1 MPFPCFH
8 QRQGRDI
15 ALAALPSS
23 IVREL
28 AEVCRE
34 AWHGGMLA
42 GCNGNAS
49 CRWQSPEGERIVITR
64 SGAAKGRLTLRD
76 LCVLDARSGA
86 TLYGGPSSSEGLM
99 HLEVYAAR
107 PRCGAILHTHPRQ
120 LLALALKLECQPD
133 WQERFLKLPVFESG
147 VWRARLGYAP
157 AFEPGTCERRLHQL
171 GRSGRSHAHGNTRR
185 LRLLQKCQEPLAWRH
200 LGVAIDQNLA
210 QLAIQLLAI
219 RANAPCV
226 VVGLAFVLERKMLKL
241 GKIVDRHVDTVAV
254 Q

>member
-1 MPFPCFH
+1 MSFPCFH

-15 ALAALPSS
+15 ALAALPPA

-28 AEVCRE
+28 ADVCRE

-64 SGAAKGRLTLRD
+64 SGAAKGRLTLQD

-86 TLYGGPSSSEGLM
+86 TLYGGSSSSEGLM

-120 LLALALKLECQPD
+120 LLALALKLEGQAD

-157 AFEPGTCERRLHQL
+157 AFEPGTRELAEAVGQAARDFEAVWMTRHGLCATAPCL
-171 GRSGRSHAHGNTRR
+171 GQALTLSEELEH
-185 LRLLQKCQEPLAWRH
+185 LA
-200 LGVAIDQNLA
+200 
-210 QLAIQLLAI
+210 AIQLLA
-219 RANAPCV
+219 
-226 VVGLAFVLERKMLKL
+226 GLC
-241 GKIVDRHVDTVAV
+241 
-254 Q
+254 

>member
-1 MPFPCFH
+1 MSFPCFH

-15 ALAALPSS
+15 ALAELPSS

-34 AWHGGMLA
+34 AWHGGML
-42 GCNGNAS
+42 
-49 CRWQSPEGERIVITR
+49 GERIVITR

-107 PRCGAILHTHPRQ
+107 PQCGAILHTHPRQ
-120 LLALALKLECQPD
+120 LLALALKLEGLAD

-157 AFEPGTCERRLHQL
+157 AFEPGTRELAEAVGQTARDFEAVWMTRHGLCASAPCL
-171 GRSGRSHAHGNTRR
+171 GQALTLSEELEH
-185 LRLLQKCQEPLAWRH
+185 LA
-200 LGVAIDQNLA
+200 
-210 QLAIQLLAI
+210 AIQLLA
-219 RANAPCV
+219 
-226 VVGLAFVLERKMLKL
+226 GLS
-241 GKIVDRHVDTVAV
+241 
-254 Q
+254 

>member
-64 SGAAKGRLTLRD
+64 SGAAKGRLTLQD

-107 PRCGAILHTHPRQ
+107 PQCGAILHTHPRQ
-120 LLALALKLECQPD
+120 LLALALE
-133 WQERFLKLPVFESG
+133 PVPHILVLDEPLSG
-147 VWRARLGYAP
+147 VDLS
-157 AFEPGTCERRLHQL
+157 LIH
-171 GRSGRSHAHGNTRR
+171 
-185 LRLLQKCQEPLAWRH
+185 
-200 LGVAIDQNLA
+200 I
-210 QLAIQLLAI
+210 
-219 RANAPCV
+219 
-226 VVGLAFVLERKMLKL
+226 
-241 GKIVDRHVDTVAV
+241 
-254 Q
+254 

>member
-1 MPFPCFH
+1 MSFPCFH

-15 ALAALPSS
+15 ALAGLPSS

-107 PRCGAILHTHPRQ
+107 PQCGAILHTHPRR
-120 LLALALKLECQPD
+120 LLALALKLEVALAAELPGQLFQAALHIGPVPGEIPHQPPL
-133 WQERFLKLPVFESG
+133 FLPD
-147 VWRARLGYAP
+147 
-157 AFEPGTCERRLHQL
+157 H
-171 GRSGRSHAHGNTRR
+171 TRPSFPYFR
-185 LRLLQKCQEPLAWRH
+185 
-200 LGVAIDQNLA
+200 
-210 QLAIQLLAI
+210 
-219 RANAPCV
+219 
-226 VVGLAFVLERKMLKL
+226 
-241 GKIVDRHVDTVAV
+241 
-254 Q
+254 

>member
-1 MPFPCFH
+1 MSFPCFH

-15 ALAALPSS
+15 ALAGLPSS

-49 CRWQSPEGERIVITR
+49 CRWLSPEGERIVITR

-99 HLEVYAAR
+99 HLEY
-107 PRCGAILHTHPRQ
+107 GNLLHT
-120 LLALALKLECQPD
+120 L
-133 WQERFLKLPVFESG
+133 F
-147 VWRARLGYAP
+147 
-157 AFEPGTCERRLHQL
+157 
-171 GRSGRSHAHGNTRR
+171 
-185 LRLLQKCQEPLAWRH
+185 
-200 LGVAIDQNLA
+200 
-210 QLAIQLLAI
+210 
-219 RANAPCV
+219 
-226 VVGLAFVLERKMLKL
+226 
-241 GKIVDRHVDTVAV
+241 
-254 Q
+254 

>member
-99 HLEVYAAR
+99 HLEVLSL
-107 PRCGAILHTHPRQ
+107 IH
-120 LLALALKLECQPD
+120 
-133 WQERFLKLPVFESG
+133 
-147 VWRARLGYAP
+147 
-157 AFEPGTCERRLHQL
+157 
-171 GRSGRSHAHGNTRR
+171 
-185 LRLLQKCQEPLAWRH
+185 
-200 LGVAIDQNLA
+200 I
-210 QLAIQLLAI
+210 
-219 RANAPCV
+219 
-226 VVGLAFVLERKMLKL
+226 
-241 GKIVDRHVDTVAV
+241 
-254 Q
+254 

>member
-49 CRWQSPEGERIVITR
+49 CRWQSPEGERIVIT
-64 SGAAKGRLTLRD
+64 
-76 LCVLDARSGA
+76 RSGA

-157 AFEPGTCERRLHQL
+157 AFEPGTRELAEAVGQAARDFEAVWMTRHGLCASAPCL
-171 GRSGRSHAHGNTRR
+171 GQALTLSEELEH
-185 LRLLQKCQEPLAWRH
+185 LA
-200 LGVAIDQNLA
+200 
-210 QLAIQLLAI
+210 AIQLLAGS
-219 RANAPCV
+219 C
-226 VVGLAFVLERKMLKL
+226 
-241 GKIVDRHVDTVAV
+241 
-254 Q
+254 

>member
-64 SGAAKGRLTLRD
+64 SGRGQGAPDAPGPVRAGCPERRHPVRRSFVQRRPHASGSLCGPAPVRGHPAHPPPAAAGPGPETGAPAGLAGALFEAAGLRVRRLAGPAGLR
-76 LCVLDARSGA
+76 
-86 TLYGGPSSSEGLM
+86 PGLRAGTRE
-99 HLEVYAAR
+99 LAEAVGQAAR
-107 PRCGAILHTHPRQ
+107 DFEAVWMTRHGLCASAPCLGQ
-120 LLALALKLECQPD
+120 ALAL
-133 WQERFLKLPVFESG
+133 S
-147 VWRARLGYAP
+147 
-157 AFEPGTCERRLHQL
+157 
-171 GRSGRSHAHGNTRR
+171 
-185 LRLLQKCQEPLAWRH
+185 
-200 LGVAIDQNLA
+200 
-210 QLAIQLLAI
+210 
-219 RANAPCV
+219 
-226 VVGLAFVLERKMLKL
+226 
-241 GKIVDRHVDTVAV
+241 
-254 Q
+254 

>member
-120 LLALALKLECQPD
+120 LLALALKLERQPD
-133 WQERFLKLPVFESG
+133 WQERFLKLRSSSPASG
-147 VWRARLGYAP
+147 GPGWATPRPSSPAP
-157 AFEPGTCERRLHQL
+157 ASWPRPWDR
-171 GRSGRSHAHGNTRR
+171 
-185 LRLLQKCQEPLAWRH
+185 PP
-200 LGVAIDQNLA
+200 AIS
-210 QLAIQLLAI
+210 
-219 RANAPCV
+219 RPY
-226 VVGLAFVLERKMLKL
+226 G
-241 GKIVDRHVDTVAV
+241 
-254 Q
+254 

>member
-64 SGAAKGRLTLRD
+64 SGAAKGRLTLQD

-157 AFEPGTCERRLHQL
+157 AC
-171 GRSGRSHAHGNTRR
+171 A
-185 LRLLQKCQEPLAWRH
+185 LRPPAWARPSPSAKNWNIWPPSSCWPDRVSCLRGPLRC
-200 LGVAIDQNLA
+200 
-210 QLAIQLLAI
+210 
-219 RANAPCV
+219 RCP
-226 VVGLAFVLERKMLKL
+226 
-241 GKIVDRHVDTVAV
+241 
-254 Q
+254 

>member
-133 WQERFLKLPVFESG
+133 WQERFLKQPVFESG
-147 VWRARLGYAP
+147 VWRARLG
-157 AFEPGTCERRLHQL
+157 
-171 GRSGRSHAHGNTRR
+171 
-185 LRLLQKCQEPLAWRH
+185 
-200 LGVAIDQNLA
+200 
-210 QLAIQLLAI
+210 
-219 RANAPCV
+219 
-226 VVGLAFVLERKMLKL
+226 
-241 GKIVDRHVDTVAV
+241 
-254 Q
+254 

>member
-8 QRQGRDI
+8 QRRGRDI
-15 ALAALPSS
+15 ALAGLPSS

-28 AEVCRE
+28 ADVCRE

-107 PRCGAILHTHPRQ
+107 PQCGAILHTHPRQ
-120 LLALALKLECQPD
+120 LLALALKLESRED
-133 WQERFLKLPVFESG
+133 WQERFL
-147 VWRARLGYAP
+147 LGYAP
-157 AFEPGTCERRLHQL
+157 AFEPGTRQL
-171 GRSGRSHAHGNTRR
+171 AEAVGQAARDFEAVWMARHGLCASAPCPGQALT
-185 LRLLQKCQEPLAWRH
+185 LSEELEHLA
-200 LGVAIDQNLA
+200 
-210 QLAIQLLAI
+210 AIQLLA
-219 RANAPCV
+219 
-226 VVGLAFVLERKMLKL
+226 GL
-241 GKIVDRHVDTVAV
+241 
-254 Q
+254 

>member
-64 SGAAKGRLTLRD
+64 SGAAKGRLTLQD

-120 LLALALKLECQPD
+120 LLALALNGQMLVRVAKGPRPQ
-133 WQERFLKLPVFESG
+133 
-147 VWRARLGYAP
+147 
-157 AFEPGTCERRLHQL
+157 
-171 GRSGRSHAHGNTRR
+171 GRSI
-185 LRLLQKCQEPLAWRH
+185 L
-200 LGVAIDQNLA
+200 
-210 QLAIQLLAI
+210 
-219 RANAPCV
+219 
-226 VVGLAFVLERKMLKL
+226 
-241 GKIVDRHVDTVAV
+241 RHVRRNGVDASLR
-254 Q
+254 QHHL

>member
-15 ALAALPSS
+15 ALAELPSS

-64 SGAAKGRLTLRD
+64 SGAAKGRLTLQD

-86 TLYGGPSSSEGLM
+86 TLYGGPSSRASCIWKSMRPGPSAGLSCT
-99 HLEVYAAR
+99 R
-107 PRCGAILHTHPRQ
+107 I
-120 LLALALKLECQPD
+120 
-133 WQERFLKLPVFESG
+133 
-147 VWRARLGYAP
+147 
-157 AFEPGTCERRLHQL
+157 PGSCW
-171 GRSGRSHAHGNTRR
+171 
-185 LRLLQKCQEPLAWRH
+185 PW
-200 LGVAIDQNLA
+200 
-210 QLAIQLLAI
+210 
-219 RANAPCV
+219 P
-226 VVGLAFVLERKMLKL
+226 
-241 GKIVDRHVDTVAV
+241 
-254 Q
+254 